1 MTTPSTSTPSTTPTP
16 RAWHAWRGHPVA
28 RAWERQ
34 RGNSRPP
41 AIAAALLIAAA
52 SALLLFS
59 GRGNWF
65 ILDELSFA
73 TDRGD
78 LTTGTIFGPQNQ
90 NCVATLVLIYR
101 AMFELFGFND
111 YLPWRLLLT
120 ALVAGIGV
128 LAYLYAR
135 KRIGPW
141 WALLP
146 LALITVTPGF
156 EIALW
161 PFQMGQALSVL
172 CGLAV
177 LVLLDRDSNW
187 PIRAA
192 IAVLLL
198 VAVASSSAGIPLVAI
213 FVYDR
218 LLRPGGR
225 RDLLAVLPSAAF
237 YSWWYLEWASRE
249 PAANQAKAGAIAAA
263 IDRAYSIANG
273 AMVNLLGLGGR
284 ASVGLL
290 LAQLA
295 VGLLSVLVA
304 WRVFGPYRAGRG
316 RVIALVA
323 GLATYWVLLA
333 WGRPFVPGLE
343 ITSRYVFLSQVL
355 LVLLIV
361 EVAVPASAA
370 IADAQ
375 ARGRRLVVP
384 LAAAGGVAIVLVTGS
399 ALLYNSKSERS
410 FGAMQR
416 AAALDIRGQAFGLAL
431 LEPANRQNATMFL
444 APGGA
449 VPRPAA
455 GYFAALER
463 YGEQPATERDVLALP
478 APGRSRA
485 DQALL
490 GFYAPGT
497 PATPPLPERS
507 PAPMILSA
515 APKAT
520 KLRRR
525 AACLGFRGPGATPAT
540 VELPGSPQ
548 GVVVKNTSA
557 RPLTLTGR
565 RYAPDWKGPAR
576 FGIPPRTSVPVRLPP
591 DRGTRPWRVQVVG
604 QAGEICSLKQP

>member
-1 MTTPSTSTPSTTPTP
+1 V
-16 RAWHAWRGHPVA
+16 RV
-28 RAWERQ
+28 WERQ
-34 RGNSRPP
+34 RGNSRLP

-73 TDRGD
+73 TDRAD

-101 AMFELFGFND
+101 AMFELFGFSD

-177 LVLLDRDSNW
+177 LVLLDREPSW

-198 VAVASSSAGIPLVAI
+198 VAVASSSAGVPLVAI
-213 FVYDR
+213 FIYDR
-218 LLRPGGR
+218 VQRPDR
-225 RDLLAVLPSAAF
+225 RGDLVAALPAVVF
-237 YSWWYLEWASRE
+237 YAWWYLEWARRE
-249 PAANQAKAGAIAAA
+249 PTPTKATVEAIAGSVN
-263 IDRAYSIANG
+263 RAYTFANS
-273 AMVNLLGLGGR
+273 AMDQLLGLGGR
-284 ASVGLL
+284 GFTGVLVAQVAVAL
-290 LAQLA
+290 LAVA
-295 VGLLSVLVA
+295 VA
-304 WRVFGPYRAGRG
+304 WRVFGPYRTG
-316 RVIALVA
+316 RVRVVALVA

-333 WGRPFVPGLE
+333 WGRAYVPGVE
-343 ITSRYVFLSQVL
+343 SASRYIFLSQVL

-361 EVAVPASAA
+361 EVAAPVGAAITDARERGRHFAVPIAAVAAVAITLVTASAV
-370 IADAQ
+370 
-375 ARGRRLVVP
+375 R
-384 LAAAGGVAIVLVTGS
+384 
-399 ALLYNSKSERS
+399 YNSKSERL

-416 AAALDIRGQAFGLAL
+416 NNATDIRGQVYGLAL
-431 LEPANRQNATMFL
+431 LEPPNRQAATIFL
-444 APGGA
+444 APGSA
-449 VPRPAA
+449 IPRPAA

-463 YGEQPATERDVLALP
+463 FGEQPATERDVLALP
-478 APGRSRA
+478 ASGRYRV

-490 GFYAPGT
+490 GFYAPPT
-497 PATPPLPERS
+497 PATTPLPERP
-507 PAPMILSA
+507 PAPMVLSTT
-515 APKAT
+515 PQPT

-525 AACLGFRGPGATPAT
+525 AACLGFRGPRAGPAT
-540 VELPGSPQ
+540 IELPGSPQ
-548 GVVVKNTSA
+548 GIVVKNTSA
-557 RPLTLTGR
+557 QPLAFKGR
-565 RYAPDWKGPAR
+565 RYAPDWEGPAR
-576 FGIPPRTSVPVRLPP
+576 FEIPPMASVPVRLPR

-604 QAGEICSLKQP
+604 QAGEVCSLKQP